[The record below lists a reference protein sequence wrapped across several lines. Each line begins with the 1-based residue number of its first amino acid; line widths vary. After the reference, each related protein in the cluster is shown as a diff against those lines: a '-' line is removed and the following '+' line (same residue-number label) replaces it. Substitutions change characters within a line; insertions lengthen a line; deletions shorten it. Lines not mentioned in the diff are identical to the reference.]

1 MMTIQFTGDLPIWAG
16 LLLALVVGALS
27 WRYYNRESFDLPR
40 HLRWFLP
47 FLRSLAFILG
57 IMLLTGPVLQHR
69 KTIGELGRVQIY
81 VDASS
86 SMTLHDRHMPIG
98 RKLKIAEA
106 LGWIAPG
113 SIDTT
118 LIDAADEIAHARL
131 ELEGRLDVDE
141 EASAEVVDAAIEGFT
156 KSLTNILPKLTP
168 NLADRLRQDVLEPLA
183 TESDVGEDSNEVT
196 ATPGKLASAVT
207 LCRNLEEEVRNV
219 FEESLQARLRAGDHS
234 IRSALTLFDETPRW
248 QRAELALGE
257 TTARVVEQLKQRHDV
272 SLLLLEGERATP
284 FIATVANGDDEA
296 SGSEPANFPMAAG
309 FSGWTDLSSGIVSS
323 QKGVHTSID
332 AEMNDSP
339 AVSTGQPQ
347 TAIVLV
353 TDGQHNAG
361 PSPLQTARLLGGQG
375 MSFYCVS
382 MGADETAADIALIGL
397 EHPELAFAKDRIR
410 GVMTLRDSVQPGKPF
425 VAEIRHGDEVLW
437 QQQLLTQNVAE
448 RRVEFEF
455 GIEELIDRLGA
466 QLESDVNLHL
476 LPLQLT
482 AAVSPLAEEAET
494 GNNERSMRLAA
505 ILQSNSVL
513 ILDGRSRWETRYLR
527 NAFERDER
535 WKVNTIVAGARTDEA
550 TLPRG
555 EHDGQFPADRESL
568 FEYELVILGEIASEL
583 FASHELQWLRDFV
596 EIRGGGLIFVDG
608 QRGSLKQLSDE
619 NLGSLLPVE
628 WSAAPIAARPTS
640 LQLTD
645 KGAVTSALRLVVGE
659 APNRR
664 FWGKLPPPHS
674 LIAVE
679 PLAGAEVLVEADV
692 NGQLH
697 PAIVWQRFGAGKV
710 LYLSFDET
718 WRWRYKAADTWH
730 QRVWNQFAKFVMP
743 KPFAVSDE
751 FVSIDTGAISYA
763 AGDSVDIRVQL
774 LGLDGKPDNSPTAD
788 ALIWDGAEVVGT
800 VGLAADPDVP
810 GLYHGRS
817 ATLPEGN
824 YEVSVRAAGY
834 TTTALK
840 ARSEFVVL
848 PPESGELAQTAANV
862 ELLKQMSNAS
872 KGVYLREEELGRL
885 PELLA
890 PLSSGR
896 VVESSIVIWQSY
908 WWFCAMIL
916 LLALEWILRKQAGLL

>member
-1 MMTIQFTGDLPIWAG
+1 MTTLQFTGELPVWLG

-27 WRYYNRESFDLPR
+27 WRFYNRESFDLSR
-40 HLRWFLP
+40 RLRWFLP
-47 FLRSLAFILG
+47 LLRALAFFLG

-69 KTIGELGRVQIY
+69 KTIGDLGRVQIY

-86 SMTLHDRHMPIG
+86 SMTLHDRHMTLG
-98 RKLKIAEA
+98 RKLKIAES
-106 LGWIAPG
+106 LGWITPG
-113 SIDTT
+113 SVDTAI
-118 LIDAADEIAHARL
+118 IDAAGELAQARL
-131 ELEGRLDVDE
+131 ELHGQLKIDHEPNAEAIKAARDDFNKSVTDVL
-141 EASAEVVDAAIEGFT
+141 S
-156 KSLTNILPKLTP
+156 KLTP
-168 NLADRLRQDVLEPLA
+168 NLADQLRKEVLAPLA
-183 TESDVGEDSNEVT
+183 SEGGEGEDDSSKAT
-196 ATPGKLASAVT
+196 ALLSKLTAAARS
-207 LCRNLEEEVRNV
+207 CQILEHKARSD
-219 FEESLQARLRAGDHS
+219 FEESLQVRLRAGDSS
-234 IRSALTLFDETPRW
+234 IESALTLFDETSRW
-248 QRAELALGE
+248 RRAELALGE
-257 TTARVVEQLKQRHDV
+257 TAADVVDKLRERHNV
-272 SLLLLEGERATP
+272 SLSTLDGERATALNLA
-284 FIATVANGDDEA
+284 ITEEDDETSESERTSFSA
-296 SGSEPANFPMAAG
+296 S
-309 FSGWTDLSSGIVSS
+309 TDLSSGIIAS
-323 QKGVHTSID
+323 QQGIAASLDVESD
-332 AEMNDSP
+332 DSTIVP
-339 AVSTGQPQ
+339 AGQPQ
-347 TAIVLV
+347 TAIVLL
-353 TDGQHNAG
+353 TDGQHNVG

-375 MSFYCVS
+375 VAFYCVS
-382 MGADETAADIALIGL
+382 IGADAAAADLALIGL

-410 GVMTLRDSVQPGKPF
+410 GVMTIRDSVEPGKPF

-455 GIEELIDRLGA
+455 EIEELVDELGA
-466 QLESDVNLHL
+466 QLESDVKLHV

-482 AAVSPLAEEAET
+482 ASVSPLADESET
-494 GNNERSMRLAA
+494 GNNARDMRLAA
-505 ILQSNSVL
+505 ILQSDSVL

-535 WKVNTIVAGARTDEA
+535 WKVNTIVAGSTTDEA

-555 EHDGQFPADRESL
+555 EHDGQFPPDREAL
-568 FEYELVILGEIASEL
+568 FEYDLVIFGEIAADL
-583 FASHELQWLRDFV
+583 FATHELQWLREFV

-608 QRGSLKQLSDE
+608 QRGLLKQLSDE
-619 NLGSLLPVE
+619 NLGSLVPVE
-628 WSAAPIAARPTS
+628 WSTAPIAARPTA

-645 KGAVTSALRLVVGE
+645 KGAASSALRLVVEE

-664 FWGKLPPPHS
+664 FWTKLPPPHS

-679 PLAGAEVLVEADV
+679 ALPGAEVLVEADV
-692 NGQLH
+692 NGQPH
-697 PAIVWQRFGAGKV
+697 PAILWQRFGAGKV

-730 QRVWNQFAKFVMP
+730 QRVWNQLAKFVMP

-774 LGLDGKPDNSPTAD
+774 LGLDGKPTNSATAD

-817 ATLPEGN
+817 ASLPEGD

-834 TTTALK
+834 STSALK
-840 ARSEFVVL
+840 ARSEFVVA

-862 ELLKQMSNAS
+862 ELLQQMANAS
-872 KGVYLREEELGRL
+872 KGVYLREEELSRL
-885 PELLA
+885 PELLD

-896 VVESSIVIWQSY
+896 VVESSTVIWQSY

-916 LLALEWILRKQAGLL
+916 LLALEWILRKRAGLL